1 MNKGIGMCHW
11 FTQLHYVYI
20 LYEQFLDNTPGMPII
35 ISYAIIGEK
44 SKLKET
50 LNGYASDIFTHS
62 PTVKFY
68 AKNNFFPDAPFFKNK
83 NAPKGS
89 Y

>member
-1 MNKGIGMCHW
+1 
-11 FTQLHYVYI
+11 
-20 LYEQFLDNTPGMPII
+20 MPII

-62 PTVKFY
+62 PTVKLY
-68 AKNNFFPDAPFFKNK
+68 AKNNFFQMFHF
-83 NAPKGS
+83 
-89 Y
+89 

>member
-1 MNKGIGMCHW
+1 MNNSW
-11 FTQLHYVYI
+11 TTL
-20 LYEQFLDNTPGMPII
+20 LGMPII

-50 LNGYASDIFTHS
+50 LNGHASDIFTHS

-68 AKNNFFPDAPFFKNK
+68 AKNNFFSRCSIF
-83 NAPKGS
+83 
-89 Y
+89 